1 MLNKKRVQKNNAA
14 ALFFIFLSSVF
25 LTGCAA
31 GGKAPDFLLLGSFF
45 PSWLIGALIAVPV
58 TMVLRALFI
67 KSGIDDYLPFRFFV
81 YVGFWLV
88 FSMLFTYIY
97 SPR

>member
-1 MLNKKRVQKNNAA
+1 M
-14 ALFFIFLSSVF
+14 
-25 LTGCAA
+25 GCAS
-31 GGKAPDFLLLGSFF
+31 GGQAPDFLLLGSFF

-58 TMVLRALFI
+58 TVLIRSWLI
-67 KSGIDDYLPFRFFV
+67 KSGVDDYLPLRFFV

-88 FSMLFTYIY
+88 IAMLFTYFY